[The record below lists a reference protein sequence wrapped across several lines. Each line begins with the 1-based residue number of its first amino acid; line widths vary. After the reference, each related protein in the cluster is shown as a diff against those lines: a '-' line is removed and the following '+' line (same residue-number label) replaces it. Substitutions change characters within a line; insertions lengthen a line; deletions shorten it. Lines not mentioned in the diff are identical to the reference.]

1 MANESVDAVVFLHK
15 TLNNSLSRSLLNY
28 FASGERLET
37 ALEALTTGHSPS
49 VGCRFN
55 SFLLGIL
62 LKAGAHAFGVDFG
75 EYVEFFQD
83 AYVRKGVTTVLKS
96 LGEYGV
102 TEPQRLTAPFLVV
115 WNYTNLCNLNCIH
128 CYSNAGAVLGEEL
141 SVKEKIK
148 AVDELADCGVLAIA
162 FSGGEPLLRKDF
174 FEVAEYASEQGLYV
188 SLATNGTLIT
198 EEVAQK
204 LSTFCGYVE
213 VSLDHS
219 LSEQHDAFRR
229 STGAFTK
236 TLKGIQCCAQTDMLT
251 SVATTVTQRNYT
263 DIPNLITLAESV
275 GADRF
280 IAFNFIPTGRGRKNA
295 DLDITPEQREELLRY
310 LYRANANRQ
319 IEIFSTAP
327 QFARVALEET
337 EEKET
342 TEIALTHFATYSLSK
357 RAAAVANF
365 IGGCG
370 AGRIYCSLEHNGSI
384 RPCVFMPID
393 LGSIA
398 EGFEYIWKESK
409 ILETLRDRTLLKG
422 HCNQC
427 RYNLV
432 CGGCRA
438 RAYAY
443 LGDITAPDPGCIHN
457 KDLWE
462 SMVGV
467 SAPESVQE
475 R

>member
-1 MANESVDAVVFLHK
+1 MADESVDAVVFLRK
-15 TLNNSLSRSLLNY
+15 TLSNPLSKSLLNY
-28 FASGERLET
+28 FAKGKRLET
-37 ALEALTTGHSPS
+37 TLEALATGHSPTLD
-49 VGCRFN
+49 CRFN
-55 SFLLGIL
+55 SFLLGTL
-62 LKAGAHAFGVDFG
+62 LKAGAHAFGVDFR

-83 AYVRKGVTTVLKS
+83 PYIRRGVTTVLKS

-102 TEPQRLTAPFLVV
+102 TEPQRLSAPFLVV

-128 CYSNAGAVLGEEL
+128 CYSNAGAVSGEEL

-148 AVDELADCGVLAIA
+148 AVDELADCGVLAVA

-174 FEVAEYASEQGLYV
+174 FEVAEYASEQGLYI

-204 LSTFCGYVE
+204 LSAFCGYVE
-213 VSLDHS
+213 ISLDHS
-219 LSEQHDAFRR
+219 LSEQHDTFRG
-229 STGAFTK
+229 SPGAFEK
-236 TLKGIQCCAQTDMLT
+236 TLKGIQSCAQTDMLT
-251 SVATTVTQRNYT
+251 CVATTVTQRNYT
-263 DIPNLITLAESV
+263 DIPNLITRAESL

-280 IAFNFIPTGRGRKNA
+280 IAFNFIPTGRGRENA

-310 LYRANANRQ
+310 LYRANTDRQ
-319 IEIFSTAP
+319 IEVFSTAP
-327 QFARVALEET
+327 QFARVAFEET

-342 TEIALTHFATYSLSK
+342 GDIALTHFATYSLSK

-370 AGRIYCSLEHNGSI
+370 AGRMYCSLEYNGSI
-384 RPCVFMPID
+384 KPCVFMPIE
-393 LGSIA
+393 LGNIA
-398 EGFEYIWKESK
+398 EGFEYIWKESE
-409 ILETLRDRTLLKG
+409 ILETLRDRTLLRG
-422 HCNQC
+422 HCSQC
-427 RYNLV
+427 QHNLV

-462 SMVGV
+462 SILECQPLRVY
-467 SAPESVQE
+467 EK
-475 R
+475 